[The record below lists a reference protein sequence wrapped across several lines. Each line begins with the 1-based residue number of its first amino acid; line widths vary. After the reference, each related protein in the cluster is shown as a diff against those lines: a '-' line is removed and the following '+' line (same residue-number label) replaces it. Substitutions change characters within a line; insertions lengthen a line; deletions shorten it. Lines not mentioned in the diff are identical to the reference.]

1 MTTTF
6 LRGAL
11 AATLLALAGPAL
23 AHTTLEAQQAPVAS
37 TYKAVLRV
45 GHGCEGA
52 PTLKLRVRIPDG
64 VISVKPMPTPGGVP
78 AKVDPNGKYQVKAPY
93 GKTYDYYDTAL
104 SEGVREIVWTG
115 KLLDEHYDEFVFR
128 AYLTD
133 SLKPDAMLY
142 FPVVQECSGGKA
154 DRWIEIPAEGKSADD
169 YRYPAPGLKLLPAK
183 ATH

>member
-1 MTTTF
+1 MITIR

-11 AATLLALAGPAL
+11 TAFAFIALACTAH
-23 AHTTLEAQQAPVAS
+23 AHTTLETQQALIGS

-64 VISVKPMPTPGGVP
+64 VVSVKPMPKPGWELET
-78 AKVDPNGKYQVKAPY
+78 VKAPY
-93 GKTYDYYDTAL
+93 GKTYDYYDTAM

-142 FPVVQECSGGKA
+142 FPVVQECGGGKA

-169 YRYPAPGLKLLPAK
+169 YQYPAPGLKLLSAK

>member
-1 MTTTF
+1 MTTAI

-11 AATLLALAGPAL
+11 AAALLSLAVSAQ

-52 PTLKLRVRIPDG
+52 PTLKLRVRIPEG
-64 VISVKPMPTPGGVP
+64 VINVKPMP
-78 AKVDPNGKYQVKAPY
+78 KAGWELETVTATY
-93 GKTYDYYDTAL
+93 NNSYDYHGTPTT
-104 SEGVREIVWTG
+104 EGVREIVWTG
-115 KLLDEHYDEFVFR
+115 KLPDEHYDEFVFR
-128 AYLTD
+128 AFLTE
-133 SLKPDAMLY
+133 SLKPDSMLY
-142 FPVVQECSGGKA
+142 IPVVQECAGGKA

-183 ATH
+183 AAH

>member
-6 LRGAL
+6 IRGAL
-11 AATLLALAGPAL
+11 ATAALLALAGPAL

-64 VISVKPMPTPGGVP
+64 VISVKPMPKPGWEMET
-78 AKVDPNGKYQVKAPY
+78 VKAPY
-93 GKTYDYYDTAL
+93 GKTYNYYDTAL

>member
-1 MTTTF
+1 MTTTL

-11 AATLLALAGPAL
+11 AAALFALASPSL

-64 VISVKPMPTPGGVP
+64 VISVKPMPKPGWEMET
-78 AKVDPNGKYQVKAPY
+78 VKAPY
-93 GKTYDYYDTAL
+93 GKAYDYYGTAMP
-104 SEGVREIVWTG
+104 EGVREIVWTG
-115 KLLDEHYDEFVFR
+115 ELLDEHYDEFVFR

-169 YRYPAPGLKLLPAK
+169 YQYPAPGLKLLPAK
-183 ATH
+183 ANH

>member
-1 MTTTF
+1 MTSTYH
-6 LRGAL
+6 RGAL
-11 AATLLALAGPAL
+11 AAAALLALAGPAL

-52 PTLKLRVRIPDG
+52 PTLKLRVRIPEG
-64 VISVKPMPTPGGVP
+64 VINVKPMPKAGWELQT
-78 AKVDPNGKYQVKAPY
+78 VKASY
-93 GKTYDYYDTAL
+93 GKAYDYHGTPTT
-104 SEGVREIVWTG
+104 EGVREIVWTG

-133 SLKPDAMLY
+133 SLKPDTMLY
-142 FPVVQECSGGKA
+142 IPVVQECQGGKA
-154 DRWIEIPAEGKSADD
+154 DRWIEIPAEGRSADD
-169 YRYPAPGLKLLPAK
+169 YQYPAPGLKLLPAK

>member
-1 MTTTF
+1 MITIRS
-6 LRGAL
+6 RGAVAAAAFLSL
-11 AATLLALAGPAL
+11 AFAAQ
-23 AHTTLEAQQAPVAS
+23 AHTTLETQQAPVSS

-52 PTLKLRVRIPDG
+52 PTLKLRVRIPEG
-64 VISVKPMPTPGGVP
+64 VINVKPMPKPGWEMETVI
-78 AKVDPNGKYQVKAPY
+78 APY
-93 GKTYDYYDTAL
+93 GKAYDYYGTEM

-133 SLKPDAMLY
+133 SLKPDATLY
-142 FPVVQECSGGKA
+142 FPTVQECGGGKA
-154 DRWIEIPAEGKSADD
+154 DRWIEIPAQGRSADD
-169 YRYPAPGLKLLPAK
+169 YQYPAPGLKLLPAK

>member
-1 MTTTF
+1 MTSTH

-11 AATLLALAGPAL
+11 AAALLALAGPAA
-23 AHTTLEAQQAPVAS
+23 AHTTLEVQQAPVGS

-64 VISVKPMPTPGGVP
+64 VIAVKPMPKADWTLET
-78 AKVDPNGKYQVKAPY
+78 VKGTY
-93 GKTYDYYDTAL
+93 DRTYDYYGTAM
-104 SEGVREIVWTG
+104 SEGAREIVWTG

-142 FPVVQECSGGKA
+142 FPAVQECGGGKA
-154 DRWIEIPAEGKSADD
+154 DR
-169 YRYPAPGLKLLPAK
+169 
-183 ATH
+183 

>member
-1 MTTTF
+1 MTSTF
-6 LRGAL
+6 FRGAL
-11 AATLLALAGPAL
+11 GASAFIALALPAL
-23 AHTTLEAQQAPVAS
+23 AHTTLETQQAPVAS

-64 VISVKPMPTPGGVP
+64 VINVKPMPKPGWEMET
-78 AKVDPNGKYQVKAPY
+78 VKAPY
-93 GKTYDYYDTAL
+93 GKTYDYYGTAL

-115 KLLDEHYDEFVFR
+115 RLLDEHYDEFVFR

-133 SLKPDAMLY
+133 SLRPDTMLY
-142 FPVVQECSGGKA
+142 IPAVQECEGGKA
-154 DRWIEIPAEGKSADD
+154 DRWIEIPAAGKSADD
-169 YRYPAPGLKLLPAK
+169 YRYPAPGLKLLPPK

>member
-11 AATLLALAGPAL
+11 AAALLALAGPAL

-64 VISVKPMPTPGGVP
+64 VISVKPMPKPGWEMET
-78 AKVDPNGKYQVKAPY
+78 VKAPY

-154 DRWIEIPAEGKSADD
+154 DRWIEIPAEGKSLDD
-169 YRYPAPGLKLLPAK
+169 YHYPAPGLKLLPAK

>member
-1 MTTTF
+1 MTTIA
-6 LRGAL
+6 LHGAL
-11 AATLLALAGPAL
+11 AAAATLMLACPAL
-23 AHTTLEAQQAPVAS
+23 AHTTLEQQQAPIAS

-64 VISVKPMPTPGGVP
+64 VISVKPMPKAGWTLET
-78 AKVDPNGKYQVKAPY
+78 VKAPY
-93 GKTYDYYDTAL
+93 EKAYDYYGTPL

-133 SLKPDAMLY
+133 SLKPNTTLY
-142 FPVVQECSGGKA
+142 IPAVQECEGGKA

-183 ATH
+183 TGTH

>member
-1 MTTTF
+1 MITIR

-11 AATLLALAGPAL
+11 TAFAFIALACTAH
-23 AHTTLEAQQAPVAS
+23 AHTTLETQQAPIGS

-64 VISVKPMPTPGGVP
+64 VVSVKPMPKPGWELET
-78 AKVDPNGKYQVKAPY
+78 VKAPY
-93 GKTYDYYDTAL
+93 GKTYDYYDTAM

-142 FPVVQECSGGKA
+142 FPVVQECGGGKA

-169 YRYPAPGLKLLPAK
+169 YQYPAPGLKLLSAK

>member
-6 LRGAL
+6 IRGAL
-11 AATLLALAGPAL
+11 AAAALLALAGPAL

-64 VISVKPMPTPGGVP
+64 VISVKPMPKPGWEMET
-78 AKVDPNGKYQVKAPY
+78 VKAPY
-93 GKTYDYYDTAL
+93 GKTYNYYETAL

-154 DRWIEIPAEGKSADD
+154 DRWIEIPAEGKSPDD

>member
-1 MTTTF
+1 MITM
-6 LRGAL
+6 LSRGAIS
-11 AATLLALAGPAL
+11 ATALLALAFGAQ
-23 AHTTLEAQQAPVAS
+23 AHTTLETQQAPVSS

-45 GHGCEGA
+45 GHGCDGA

-64 VISVKPMPTPGGVP
+64 VINVKPMPKPGWEMETIE
-78 AKVDPNGKYQVKAPY
+78 APY
-93 GKTYDYYDTAL
+93 GKSYDYHGTSM

-115 KLLDEHYDEFVFR
+115 KLRDEHYDEFVFR

-133 SLKPDAMLY
+133 SLKPDTMLY
-142 FPVVQECSGGKA
+142 IPTVQECEGGRA
-154 DRWIEIPAEGKSADD
+154 DRWIEIPAAGASADD

>member
-1 MTTTF
+1 MTTTL

-11 AATLLALAGPAL
+11 AAALLVLVGPAL

-64 VISVKPMPTPGGVP
+64 VISVKPMPKPGWEMET
-78 AKVDPNGKYQVKAPY
+78 VKAPY
-93 GKTYDYYDTAL
+93 DRTYDYYGTAMA
-104 SEGVREIVWTG
+104 EGVREIVWTG
-115 KLLDEHYDEFVFR
+115 KLPDEHYDEFVFR

-169 YRYPAPGLKLLPAK
+169 YQYPAPGLKLLPAK
-183 ATH
+183 VTH